1 MGQIDLVGAT
11 EISFRE
17 NSEAGKSFR
26 LSPVPDNIHVLT
38 NCGDSRM
45 DDYGALPFQSMV
57 THAGGS
63 LVSTWGQVAKP
74 GEELVI
80 YAYGLGAT
88 DPSVK
93 SGEASGGG
101 DCGALANPP
110 GLLSERRGAVAGRG
124 QAVRRNAV
132 DYQRQ
137 CRNQAH
143 KAKSS
148 SCP

>member
-45 DDYGALPFQSMV
+45 DDYGALPCQSMV

-93 SGEASGGG
+93 SGEASP
-101 DCGALANPP
+101 GAGIAGPLQIHLDFCPNA
-110 GLLSERRGAVAGRG
+110 GAQSLDAARLCVET
-124 QAVRRNAV
+124 Q
-132 DYQRQ
+132 
-137 CRNQAH
+137 
-143 KAKSS
+143 
-148 SCP
+148 